1 MRQGGNIDIDS
12 HALEILNFPPSEA
25 GEMHKRDTTSYTLS
39 FEAPSVC
46 HPASVSD
53 TEKRTLS
60 FDLDMASILA
70 LDRWEEWV
78 KRKKR
83 YSEVEN

>member
-1 MRQGGNIDIDS
+1 MRQGRNVDS

-46 HPASVSD
+46 HPASASD

-60 FDLDMASILA
+60 LDLDIASILA
-70 LDRWEEWV
+70 LDRRKEWM
-78 KRKKR
+78 KGGKE
-83 YSEVEN
+83 Y